1 MAASR
6 KTGNSTSRNTTGINA
21 ISGSMKGN
29 SPEVQDVQN
38 RAQSTRPQQTSQG
51 ANQTSQASGESSP
64 AGRNGNTPEIQM
76 TLNHD
81 QIAQRAFAI
90 WVARGKPMGQDQQNW
105 ADAERQLRQELA
117 RRA

>member
-6 KTGNSTSRNTTGINA
+6 KTGNSTSRNTTGTHA

-29 SPEVQDVQN
+29 SPQMDPLRAEAASSQTQPPAQNTESSRDGKTPEVQ
-38 RAQSTRPQQTSQG
+38 
-51 ANQTSQASGESSP
+51 
-64 AGRNGNTPEIQM
+64 M
-76 TLNHD
+76 MLNHD

-90 WVARGKPMGQDQQNW
+90 WVARGKPLGQDQQNW
-105 ADAERQLRQELA
+105 SDAERQLRQELA